1 MAMERDC
8 ELEIK
13 FAVLEERMNTHEAR
27 IDSTLNALRA
37 DHNAMRTDIE
47 RGQKVQIQW
56 TIGAV
61 VAAVII
67 IIGAVGLLTQAS

>member
-1 MAMERDC
+1 
-8 ELEIK
+8 
-13 FAVLEERMNTHEAR
+13 MNTHEAR